1 MNCEKNEKNEKNEK
15 KINRIEAICKCSF
28 GIIDSCHL
36 KLKTLHSARVAQWVQ
51 KLQPAQR
58 KE

>member
-1 MNCEKNEKNEKNEK
+1 MK
-15 KINRIEAICKCSF
+15 KINRIKAICKCSF
-28 GIIDSCHL
+28 EFIDFCHF
-36 KLKTLHSARVAQWVQ
+36 KLMAGHSARVAQWVQ